1 MESKASALGTLV
13 KTLALN
19 SNTSLFPDYL
29 ANLLSLDSPKNDNDK
44 MYPLLR
50 SLLFT
55 LSPETAHHFVLKNL
69 NTFHSLK
76 LTRLLFGKMP
86 SVPRTIMGLDFPN
99 PVGLAA
105 GFDKNAEFINS
116 LAALGFGFIEVGTVT
131 PRPQPGNPYP
141 RLFRLPTAHALIN
154 RMGFNNLGVDKLLNN
169 IQKSRFRGILG
180 INIGKNFDTPLE
192 KAVEDYLIGL
202 RKVYAYADY
211 VTVNVSSPN
220 TPGLRL
226 LQFGG
231 ELNRLLEALKQ
242 TQQQLAEQ
250 HNKYVP
256 LAIKIA
262 PDLNEEELTSIAIKL
277 LDYNIDGV
285 IATNT
290 TLSRQGVENLL
301 YANENG
307 GLSGAPL
314 SLNATQIVQQLDTI
328 LRGKIPIIA
337 AGGVMSV
344 TDAQNKIKAGA
355 SLIQI
360 YTGLIYQGP
369 ALIREICEAF

>member
-1 MESKASALGTLV
+1 
-13 KTLALN
+13 
-19 SNTSLFPDYL
+19 
-29 ANLLSLDSPKNDNDK
+29 
-44 MYPLLR
+44 MYALLR

-55 LSPETAHHFVLKNL
+55 LPPETAHYLTLKNL
-69 NTFHSLK
+69 NIFHSLK

-86 SVPRTIMGLDFPN
+86 SVPRTVMGLDFPN

-131 PRPQPGNPYP
+131 PRPQAGNPSP
-141 RLFRLPTAHALIN
+141 RLFRLPAARALIN
-154 RMGFNNLGVDKLLNN
+154 RMGFNNLGVDKLLDN
-169 IQKSRFRGILG
+169 IQKARFSGILG

-192 KAVEDYLIGL
+192 NAVEDYLTGL

-211 VTVNVSSPN
+211 VTVNISSPN

-226 LQFGG
+226 LQLGD
-231 ELNRLLEALKQ
+231 ELNHLLDALKQ
-242 TQQQLAEQ
+242 TQQQLAKQ
-250 HNKYVP
+250 HDKYVP
-256 LAIKIA
+256 LVIKIA
-262 PDLNEEELTSIAIKL
+262 PDLSEEELTNMAKKL

-290 TLSRQGVENLL
+290 TLSRQGVENMP

-314 SLNATQIVQQLDTI
+314 SISTTQIVQQLNTT

-337 AGGVMSV
+337 VGGIMSAG
-344 TDAQNKIKAGA
+344 DAQKKIKAGA

-369 ALIREICEAF
+369 ALIKEICNGGQ